1 MALISLTTCD
11 KSHTFA
17 CMEAIALIR
26 CSTHHQ
32 VDGTSLENQTRR
44 ITAYCEAED
53 MKLVRIYEEAGIS
66 GLTNLS
72 RRDALNAALDEV
84 CRRKCALVIL
94 SLSRLSRS
102 LRDSLAILER
112 VEKAGGTVISLT
124 EKIDSRS
131 ASGKLVTNMM
141 MLLHNFEVMQLRERV
156 TSSMSMLRLNQKRIS
171 RFAPY
176 GYDFSFNRKDLVKN
190 PAERDAVERM
200 KEMRAAGFSFRA
212 IAGALKD
219 APTKT
224 GAKWSATVVRGIL
237 VRESKLA
244 LAA

>member
-1 MALISLTTCD
+1 
-11 KSHTFA
+11 
-17 CMEAIALIR
+17 MEAIALIR

-32 VDGTSLENQTRR
+32 VDGTSLENQRKR
-44 ITAYCEAED
+44 ITAYCDAEEI
-53 MKLVRIYEEAGIS
+53 KLVRFVEEAGVS
-66 GLTNLS
+66 GLTNLN
-72 RRDALNAALDEV
+72 RRDALNEALDEV

-131 ASGKLVTNMM
+131 ASGQLVTNMM
-141 MLLHNFEVMQLRERV
+141 MLLHNFEVNLLRERV
-156 TSSMSMLRLNQKRIS
+156 TSSMSMLRQNQKRIS
-171 RFAPY
+171 RFTPY
-176 GYDFSFNRKDLVKN
+176 GYDLAENGVDLVEN
-190 PAERDAVERM
+190 PVERAAVERM
-200 KEMRAAGFSFRA
+200 KAMRAAGSSLWA
-212 IAGALKD
+212 IAAALQD

>member
-1 MALISLTTCD
+1 
-11 KSHTFA
+11 
-17 CMEAIALIR
+17 MEAIALIR

-72 RRDALNAALDEV
+72 RRDALNLALDDV
-84 CRRKCALVIL
+84 CRRKCALVVL

-102 LRDSLAILER
+102 LRDSLSILDR
-112 VEKAGGTVISLT
+112 IEKAGGTVISLT
-124 EKIDSRS
+124 EKIDSRT

-141 MLLHNFEVMQLRERV
+141 MLLHNFEVNQLRERV
-156 TSSMSMLRLNQKRIS
+156 TSTMTMLRQNQKRIS
-171 RFAPY
+171 RFTPY
-176 GYDFSFNRKDLVKN
+176 GYDLAENGVDLIEN
-190 PAERDAVERM
+190 QVERAVIDRI
-200 KEMRAAGFSFRA
+200 KEMRAAGSSLWS
-212 IAGALKD
+212 IAAALD
-219 APTKT
+219 STPTKT

-237 VRESKLA
+237 IRESKLA

>member
-1 MALISLTTCD
+1 
-11 KSHTFA
+11 
-17 CMEAIALIR
+17 MEAIALIR

-53 MKLVRIYEEAGIS
+53 MTLVRIYEEAGIS

-112 VEKAGGTVISLT
+112 IEKAGGTVISLT
-124 EKIDSRS
+124 EKIDSRT
-131 ASGKLVTNMM
+131 ASGTLVTNMM
-141 MLLHNFEVMQLRERV
+141 MMLHNFEVNLLRERV
-156 TSSMSMLRLNQKRIS
+156 TSTMTMLRQNQKRIS
-171 RFAPY
+171 RFTPY
-176 GYDFSFNRKDLVKN
+176 GYDLAENGEDLVEN
-190 PAERDAVERM
+190 PLERAVVERI
-200 KEMRAAGFSFRA
+200 KAMRSTGSSLWA
-212 IAGALKD
+212 IAAALD
-219 APTKT
+219 GTPTKT
-224 GAKWSATVVRGIL
+224 GAKWSATVIRGIL
-237 VRESKLA
+237 IRESKLA

>member
-1 MALISLTTCD
+1 
-11 KSHTFA
+11 
-17 CMEAIALIR
+17 MEAIALIR

-112 VEKAGGTVISLT
+112 IEKAGGTVISLT
-124 EKIDSRS
+124 EKIDSRT

-141 MLLHNFEVMQLRERV
+141 MLLHNSEVNQLRERV
-156 TSSMSMLRLNQKRIS
+156 TSTMTMLRQNQKRIS
-171 RFAPY
+171 RFTPY
-176 GYDFSFNRKDLVKN
+176 GYDLDENGVDLVEN
-190 PAERDAVERM
+190 QTERAVVERI
-200 KEMRAAGFSFRA
+200 KAMRAAGSSLWA
-212 IAGALKD
+212 IAAALD
-219 APTKT
+219 GIPTKT

-237 VRESKLA
+237 IRESKLA

>member
-1 MALISLTTCD
+1 
-11 KSHTFA
+11 
-17 CMEAIALIR
+17 MEAIALIR
-26 CSTHHQ
+26 CSTLHQ

-44 ITAYCEAED
+44 IRAYCEAED

-72 RRDALNAALDEV
+72 RRDGLNAALDEV

-141 MLLHNFEVMQLRERV
+141 ILLHSFEVMQLRERV
-156 TSSMSMLRLNQKRIS
+156 TSSMSMLRQNQKRIS
-171 RFAPY
+171 RFTPY
-176 GYDFSFNRKDLVKN
+176 GYDLAENGEDLVEN
-190 PAERDAVERM
+190 PLERVVVERI
-200 KEMRAAGFSFRA
+200 KAMRAAGSSLWA
-212 IAGALKD
+212 IAAALD
-219 APTKT
+219 GTPTKT
-224 GAKWSATVVRGIL
+224 GVKWSATVIRGIL
-237 VRESKLA
+237 IRESKLA

>member
-1 MALISLTTCD
+1 
-11 KSHTFA
+11 
-17 CMEAIALIR
+17 MEAIALIR
-26 CSTHHQ
+26 CSTLHQ

-156 TSSMSMLRLNQKRIS
+156 TSSMTLLRQNQKRIS

-176 GYDFSFNRKDLVKN
+176 GYDFAANREDLVEN
-190 PAERDAVERM
+190 PVERAAVERM
-200 KEMRAAGFSFRA
+200 KAMRAAGSSLWA
-212 IAGALKD
+212 IAAALKD

>member
-1 MALISLTTCD
+1 
-11 KSHTFA
+11 
-17 CMEAIALIR
+17 MEAIALIR

-32 VDGTSLENQTRR
+32 VDGTSLENQTKR
-44 ITAYCEAED
+44 ITAYCEAEGLN
-53 MKLVRIYEEAGIS
+53 LVRIYEEAGIS
-66 GLTNLS
+66 GLTSLR
-72 RRDALNAALDEV
+72 RRDALNLALDDV
-84 CRRKCALVIL
+84 CRRKCALVVL

-124 EKIDSRS
+124 EKIDSRT

-141 MLLHNFEVMQLRERV
+141 MLLHNFEVNQLRERV
-156 TSSMSMLRLNQKRIS
+156 TSTMTMLRQNQKRIS
-171 RFAPY
+171 RFTPY
-176 GYDFSFNRKDLVKN
+176 GYDLAENGVDLIEN
-190 PAERDAVERM
+190 QVERAVIDRI
-200 KEMRAAGFSFRA
+200 KEMRAAGSSLWS
-212 IAGALKD
+212 IAAALD
-219 APTKT
+219 GTPTKT

>member
-1 MALISLTTCD
+1 
-11 KSHTFA
+11 
-17 CMEAIALIR
+17 MEAIALIR

-32 VDGTSLENQTRR
+32 VDGTSLENQTKR

-84 CRRKCALVIL
+84 CRRKCSLVIL

-156 TSSMSMLRLNQKRIS
+156 TSSMSMLRQNQKRIS

-176 GYDFSFNRKDLVKN
+176 GYDFAANREDLIEN
-190 PAERDAVERM
+190 QVERAVIQRI
-200 KEMRAAGFSFRA
+200 KEMRAAGSSLWS
-212 IAGALKD
+212 IAAALD
-219 APTKT
+219 GTPTKT
-224 GAKWSATVVRGIL
+224 GAKWSATVIRGIL
-237 VRESKLA
+237 IRESKLA

>member
-1 MALISLTTCD
+1 
-11 KSHTFA
+11 
-17 CMEAIALIR
+17 MEAIALIR

-32 VDGTSLENQTRR
+32 VDGTSLENQRKR

-72 RRDALNAALDEV
+72 RRDGLNAALDEI

-141 MLLHNFEVMQLRERV
+141 MLLHNFEVNQLRERV
-156 TSSMSMLRLNQKRIS
+156 TSTMTMLRQNQKRIS
-171 RFAPY
+171 RFTPY
-176 GYDFSFNRKDLVKN
+176 GYDLAENGEDLVEN
-190 PAERDAVERM
+190 PLERAVIDRI
-200 KEMRAAGFSFRA
+200 KAMRAAGCSLWA
-212 IAGALKD
+212 IAAALDD

-237 VRESKLA
+237 IRESKLA

>member
-1 MALISLTTCD
+1 
-11 KSHTFA
+11 
-17 CMEAIALIR
+17 MEAIALIR
-26 CSTHHQ
+26 CSTLHQ

-102 LRDSLAILER
+102 LRDSLSILER
-112 VEKAGGTVISLT
+112 IEKAGGSVISLT
-124 EKIDSRS
+124 EKIDSRT
-131 ASGKLVTNMM
+131 ASGTLVTNMM
-141 MLLHNFEVMQLRERV
+141 MMLHNFEVNLLRERV
-156 TSSMSMLRLNQKRIS
+156 TSTMTMLRQNQKRIS
-171 RFAPY
+171 RFTPY
-176 GYDFSFNRKDLVKN
+176 GYDLAENGEDLVEN
-190 PAERDAVERM
+190 PLERAVVERI
-200 KEMRAAGFSFRA
+200 KAMRSTGSSLWA
-212 IAGALKD
+212 IAAALD
-219 APTKT
+219 GTPTKT
-224 GAKWSATVVRGIL
+224 GVKWSATVIRGIL
-237 VRESKLA
+237 IRESKLA